1 MKGLLPPRSYF
12 IHFPRR
18 NQVDMKSFTIF
29 GPAAPERLIFFDP
42 TGISFFEVF
51 LVAMLALL
59 ACFEGATSPQ

>member
-1 MKGLLPPRSYF
+1 
-12 IHFPRR
+12 
-18 NQVDMKSFTIF
+18 MKSFTIF